1 MSRRTAEADKAIRAA
16 WEREHEL
23 VSKGQGTRDWT
34 PEQQTD
40 ILEFGKAYDDERK
53 AFQGQHMR
61 SAAQYPAY
69 QGDPDNIQFLTKEE
83 HFEAHKGN
91 WQTPTNWYYD
101 PIAKQFWDFGEGDII
116 PCKPI
121 NLSNPISRINNCDV
135 VTVLDEVEQA
145 ERETSSGSDPP
156 IKDIQRSILTNES
169 VNNPTASP
177 LANQVPK
184 GTVIE
189 HIKNAA
195 NAVKEFS
202 DAHPVLTTVVE
213 VGVGLA
219 ITAIAGK
226 AIDTKVKTRHPG
238 GTSHSPLLSQ
248 AIETAGEAVAV
259 TVSSFDFKKSES
271 FLKKLGYTVAKNID
285 LSDADRQKILQRM
298 ITSGI
303 MTKEAVCACL
313 EKYINLHKNQHT
325 FSSAVSKWIADLEFI
340 KVSYEQL

>member
-16 WEREHEL
+16 WEREREL

-61 SAAQYPAY
+61 SAAQYPNY
-69 QGDPDNIQFLTKEE
+69 QGDPDNIQFLTKDE

-121 NLSNPISRINNCDV
+121 NLSNPISRINNCNV
-135 VTVLDEVEQA
+135 VTVLDAVEQA
-145 ERETSSGSDPP
+145 GRETSSGANLP
-156 IKDIQRSILTNES
+156 IKDVQRSIFPNES
-169 VNNPTASP
+169 VNTPTTSS
-177 LANQVPK
+177 LSSQVPK
-184 GTVIE
+184 GNVVE
-189 HIKNAA
+189 QIKNAA

-213 VGVGLA
+213 VSVGLA
-219 ITAIAGK
+219 ITAIVGK
-226 AIDTKVKTRHPG
+226 AIDTKVKTSQPG
-238 GTSHSPLLSQ
+238 GTSHIPLLSQ
-248 AIETAGEAVAV
+248 AVETVGEAVAV
-259 TVSSFDFKKSES
+259 TVSSFDFEKSKS
-271 FLKKLGYTVAKNID
+271 ILKKLGYSVAQNID
-285 LSDADRQKILQRM
+285 LSDADRQKILQQI

-303 MTKEAVCACL
+303 MTKEAVCACI

-325 FSSAVSKWIADLEFI
+325 FSNAVSKWIADLEFI
-340 KVSYEQL
+340 KGIL